1 MANQYNPS
9 FNHPSFIV
17 ADYGTEF
24 GAGVNYCPEQL
35 TFNAES
41 PNRVRSYKH
50 RIFNSYAKFTFRWN
64 DVGVTMSGTAPHTMG
79 FCNTRATW
87 PYEDFVWAQ
96 ITINTNPPQRRF
108 CVSIIA
114 DQGVYSP
121 LTDWIPIVGGT
132 TGDFI
137 VEVWAGPDL
146 GAGNCDLTWRIRNST
161 YSLDL
166 NHSAFGY
173 VPRTVINEWFAEFY
187 GLSSDWGQ
195 TILSG
200 NLLAASQYFLSS
212 SIPSVGAFGSPS
224 IFISEPV
231 AQGVSVYGIGSGEIW
246 GSPSILVSQSYIF
259 PNSISSAEAFG
270 APALISR
277 LYIFPNS
284 ISSAEA
290 LGAPAVVITTTVVSS
305 LPPPSPAKEG
315 DIRITFGQY
324 DQFVDFILADRDVD
338 RDAGLETAVLITLLT
353 DKHADADD
361 PLPDDSGYHG
371 GWFGDSLPVVPDYK
385 MGTKLWLLQ
394 RAKTVAEIPA
404 IAKEYLADGFKWMV
418 EDGIVQTV
426 DVTVERRRDLKAT
439 LAFTIS
445 FTKPEGT
452 TIFYSFYYNWE
463 AQLLRR
469 Q

>member
-24 GAGVNYCPEQL
+24 GAGVNYSPAQL
-35 TFNAES
+35 TFNAGG

-64 DVGVTMSGTAPHTMG
+64 DVGAIMNGSHLHMMG
-79 FCNTRATW
+79 FRNDRATW
-87 PYEDFVWAQ
+87 PYQDFVRAQ
-96 ITINTNPPQRRF
+96 IAIDTNNPTRNFR
-108 CVSIIA
+108 VDVIA
-114 DQGVYSP
+114 DQGVYSQ
-121 LTDWIPIVGGT
+121 LTGWVPIVGGT

-137 VEVWAGPDL
+137 VEIWVGPDL
-146 GAGNCDLTWRIRNST
+146 GSGNCNLTWRIRNST

-166 NHSAFGY
+166 NYSASGY
-173 VPRTVINEWFAEFY
+173 VPRTVINEWYGEFY

-200 NLLAASQYFLSS
+200 NQLTASQYFLPS
-212 SIPSVGAFGSPS
+212 SIPSAGAFGSPS
-224 IFISEPV
+224 ILGPV
-231 AQGVSVYGIGSGEIW
+231 AQGVSVYGIGSGEVW

-259 PNSISSAEAFG
+259 PNSIPSAEAF
-270 APALISR
+270 
-277 LYIFPNS
+277 
-284 ISSAEA
+284 
-290 LGAPAVVITTTVVSS
+290 GAPAVVITTTVASS

-315 DIRITFGQY
+315 DIRITFDQY

-338 RDAGLETAVLITLLT
+338 RDDGLETAVLITLLT
-353 DKHADADD
+353 DKHADAGD

-394 RAKTVAEIPA
+394 RAKTVTEIPA
-404 IAKEYLADGFKWMV
+404 IAKEYLVDGFKWMI

-426 DVTVERRRDLKAT
+426 DVIVERRRDLKTT